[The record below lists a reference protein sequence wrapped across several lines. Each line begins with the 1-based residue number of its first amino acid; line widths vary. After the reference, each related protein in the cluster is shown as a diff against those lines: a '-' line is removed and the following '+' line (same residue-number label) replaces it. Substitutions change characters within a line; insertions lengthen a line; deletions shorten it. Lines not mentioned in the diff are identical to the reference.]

1 MEEMV
6 SFRGSRFILILLFGI
21 LSVICAEVFS
31 GSSPLWMYSVW
42 GLFIVLP
49 LYWGHGLILWNIALR
64 YRKTSL
70 THLYLLGIIYGLY
83 ESWMTKVI
91 WAGYMQESG
100 PQFGQFLGFAI
111 GEFLVIALFWH
122 AVFSFII
129 PVMAF
134 EILGNRTPTFKKSR
148 VRTTAFG
155 TVIIIASIFIPSGLG
170 YDPIATIL
178 AVVTNFALLLSVIF
192 IAKKLNPNGFSLESL
207 RLSKMGLGI
216 TIGYTGFLY
225 IFLFFF
231 IFPERIAPP
240 LTIIF
245 TILFYALIIALFKFS
260 EEQTF
265 NEEDLIEG
273 FNSSH
278 VFVGLCVIVV
288 LIFLWFLILEST
300 IPMLL
305 GVLIYLGMVFT
316 GPIMFFLAVFK
327 VMTKRL

>member
-6 SFRGSRFILILLFGI
+6 SFRGSRLVLIVLFGL

-42 GLFIVLP
+42 GLLIVLP

-91 WAGYMQESG
+91 WAGYMQEAG

-129 PVMAF
+129 PIMAF
-134 EILGNRTPTFKKSR
+134 EILGNRRPTFKKSR
-148 VRTTAFG
+148 TRTAAFG
-155 TVIIIASIFIPSGLG
+155 IVIIIASIFIPSGLG
-170 YDPIATIL
+170 YDLNATIL
-178 AVVTNFALLLSVIF
+178 AVSTNFVLLLSVIF

-207 RLSKMGLGI
+207 RLGKMGLGI
-216 TIGYTGFLY
+216 TISYTGFLY

-231 IFPERIAPP
+231 ILPERVAPP
-240 LTIIF
+240 LTIIL

-265 NEEDLIEG
+265 YEGGLKEG
-273 FNSSH
+273 FDTTH
-278 VFVGLCVIVV
+278 VFVGICAIVV
-288 LIFLWFLILEST
+288 LIFLWFLILIST
-300 IPMLL
+300 MPLLL
-305 GVLIYLGMVFT
+305 GVLIYLGMVIT
-316 GPIMFFLAVFK
+316 GPIMFFIAVFK